1 MDTLGIPRQTKII
14 TKLEVTNKFVY
25 RYFLLP
31 TFTVK
36 LREGYENVFTVTL
49 LRLIRLNLGLKFH
62 NLHLK
67 NSLNNCKI
75 CWGEPTGRSFSA
87 HLLYTT
93 VTHKNGSNFTNW
105 DHFYETSI
113 ARKVKPV
120 KKVKVKF
127 KNCCDVAMCY
137 LFYFHSMVIQINYL
151 RTEV

>member
-14 TKLEVTNKFVY
+14 TKLEGTNKFVY
-25 RYFLLP
+25 RCFLLP

-36 LREGYENVFTVTL
+36 LREGYENVFTVTQ

-67 NSLNNCKI
+67 NSLNYCKI

-105 DHFYETSI
+105 DHFYGTSI
-113 ARKVKPV
+113 ARKVKPEKWGGI
-120 KKVKVKF
+120 KKE
-127 KNCCDVAMCY
+127 
-137 LFYFHSMVIQINYL
+137 I
-151 RTEV
+151 